1 MSGILPKAKRSDISS
16 SYAKYSQ
23 RTNDLFPNFSFFVS
37 LQFSPINREA
47 KVLRYKEKRKTR
59 RFEKKI
65 RYASRKAYAEARPR
79 VKGMFARKT
88 EMDFEVDEMFSIE
101 EYGYNIVPSY

>member
-1 MSGILPKAKRSDISS
+1 M
-16 SYAKYSQ
+16 
-23 RTNDLFPNFSFFVS
+23 NDLFPNFSFFVP
-37 LQFSPINREA
+37 LQFSPMNRVA
-47 KVLRYKEKRKTR
+47 KVRRYREKRKAR

-79 VKGMFARKT
+79 VKGRFARKT

-101 EYGYNIVPSY
+101 EYGYGIVPSY